1 MRRAVIKTAASAE
14 ANVHEHIARP
24 MYYFSVHLLFASIVA
39 SAAWA
44 LTSILRAS
52 ATTKYWIWV
61 ATAFNFVLPS
71 GALIDKLWAPHLT
84 WARPLAVIGDP
95 VWDMTQGWTA
105 VTLGVIWMT
114 GTLSMLS
121 RLMSRIRRERR
132 EAQALAPLS
141 DRGLTSNFLAA

>member
-1 MRRAVIKTAASAE
+1 
-14 ANVHEHIARP
+14 

-84 WARPLAVIGDP
+84 WARPLGAIGGPVWGITQSRTAVILARLC
-95 VWDMTQGWTA
+95 MTCA
-105 VTLGVIWMT
+105 VSLLIP
-114 GTLSMLS
+114 
-121 RLMSRIRRERR
+121 LMSRIRRWTL
-132 EAQALAPLS
+132 QPQ
-141 DRGLTSNFLAA
+141 